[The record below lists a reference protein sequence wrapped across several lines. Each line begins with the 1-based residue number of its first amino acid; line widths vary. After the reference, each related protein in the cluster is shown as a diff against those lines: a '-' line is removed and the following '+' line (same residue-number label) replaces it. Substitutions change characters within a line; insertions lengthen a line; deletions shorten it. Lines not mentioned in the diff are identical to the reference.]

1 MRYLLVVVASLMVN
15 VVSSGLLAWRWLEAR
30 WICWGLGEERAG
42 HPTRQQHFVVLVLSF
57 SALPFLYLKQ
67 SFGSCYHPFFS
78 LLVRPFF
85 STCMLSI
92 RRSYLG
98 QSNVPADV
106 LFLKLSLTV
115 VNCRLLWVREVPGR
129 IYRMNLLC
137 FVFRKNSSNFSYR
150 GHLQC
155 CHPGD
160 TMLSFKTLGV
170 RHVGLVVL
178 SWWVGEDG
186 VMLSATIHNESLWI
200 LLSLFTLRH

>member
-1 MRYLLVVVASLMVN
+1 MDLLRV
-15 VVSSGLLAWRWLEAR
+15 
-30 WICWGLGEERAG
+30 GEERAE
-42 HPTRQQHFVVLVLSF
+42 HPTRQQHFVVLVLLF

-78 LLVRPFF
+78 LPVRPFF

-115 VNCRLLWVREVPGR
+115 VNCRLLGVREVPGR
-129 IYRMNLLC
+129 IYTMNLLC

-160 TMLSFKTLGV
+160 TMLSFTTLGV
-170 RHVGLVVL
+170 
-178 SWWVGEDG
+178 
-186 VMLSATIHNESLWI
+186 
-200 LLSLFTLRH
+200 